1 MPTPGDGVPVMTHD
15 LTLEGGV
22 VESGVGRACTPSM
35 RQPEA
40 PSYRL
45 ALTAEEL
52 RARLP
57 AELIARPQ
65 WVAWRFEWCDDR
77 WTKVPVNVRSGGRAR
92 TNDPSTWATFDEAMT
107 FHECTPGSAGVGF
120 VFTEADPFAG
130 VDLDGCVVGADQEAM
145 VEVWARDLLD
155 AFETYAEISPS
166 RRGAKLFLKGRAS
179 HNGRRAGYPV
189 AGSAVETYD
198 RTRFFTVTGLQ
209 VPGTPRALAD
219 AQRPLDELIARVWHA
234 PQDNRDEEIPAVP
247 AADDEALIAAALRA
261 RNGADFER
269 LWAGDWKGRY
279 GSQSEADLA
288 LCGMLAF
295 YTGSDPERI
304 DRLFQRSGLCRGKW
318 QRADYRERTITKA
331 LAGRTEFYS
340 GPRLSL
346 VLPPSNGGHP
356 ARAQAS
362 GKDRRQAKRNA
373 RRAVGASDP
382 RRFWEGRA
390 FRPALLADALMQL
403 DKYIAT
409 PVADDGVGA
418 FLYAYRDG
426 FYQRAEEVASKR
438 AESLLGVRAAN
449 ARIDDAVKL
458 IRRRIASPH
467 DSLNPKGLDLINVE
481 NGMLDWK
488 AGTLKPHDVAYQSTI
503 RIPVLFDPA
512 ARSEIIDRVLQDW
525 FPGDALELAGEMLG
539 YLLVPTRKH
548 QAAFMLVGEGENGK
562 STFINLTR
570 SFLGRGNV
578 SSETLHDLEE
588 NRFRAASL
596 FGKLANLCADI
607 DDRALQYTS
616 VFKKITG
623 DDSLSAERKHQHPFD
638 FDPFA
643 RLIFSANTPPAPRN
657 DRTHAFFRRWVVVPF
672 DNKFRDGEKRDRDLL
687 TKITTPAALS
697 ALLNLALAGLQRLE
711 SRGEF
716 ALPESVRQAG
726 EKYRREADA
735 VYTFITEECA
745 RGGPDARVSA
755 TDLQRSFRAWCA
767 ETGYRSVPP
776 KKALERQLVELLGAE
791 KDRARVGGRKNAV
804 VVWRGIT
811 CSYSPPAPGEV
822 GEEGSFEAT
831 EDRWP

>member
-1 MPTPGDGVPVMTHD
+1 MTPD

-22 VESGVGRACTPSM
+22 VESGVGRACTHTM
-35 RQPEA
+35 AQPQA
-40 PSYRL
+40 PPSYRL
-45 ALTAEEL
+45 AFTAEEL

-57 AELIARPQ
+57 AELVAQSQ
-65 WVAWRFEWCDDR
+65 WVAWRFEWRDGR
-77 WTKVPVNVRSGGRAR
+77 WSKVPVNARTDGRAR
-92 TNDPSTWATFDEAMT
+92 SNDPSTWATFDEAMA
-107 FHECTPGSAGVGF
+107 FHECTPRSAGIGF
-120 VFTEADPFAG
+120 VFAEADPFAG
-130 VDLDGCVVGADQEAM
+130 VDLDGCVAGADQEAR
-145 VEVWARDLLD
+145 VEAWARDLLD
-155 AFETYAEISPS
+155 AFATYAEISPS
-166 RRGAKLFLKGRAS
+166 GHGVKLFLQGRAP

-198 RTRFFTVTGLQ
+198 RTRFFTVTGLR
-209 VPGTPRALAD
+209 VPGTPQVLGD
-219 AQRPLDELIARVWHA
+219 AQGALDDLIAKVWPV
-234 PQDNRDEEIPAVP
+234 PQGNRDEEIPA
-247 AADDEALIAAALRA
+247 AALAVDDEALVAAALRA

-279 GSQSEADLA
+279 GSPSEADLA

-304 DRLFQRSGLCRGKW
+304 ARLFQRSGLCREKW

-331 LAGRTEFYS
+331 LDGRTEFYS
-340 GPRLSL
+340 GPRAVL

-356 ARAQAS
+356 SRALTS
-362 GKDRRQAKRNA
+362 GKDRRRGKRSA
-373 RRAVGASDP
+373 RRAVGAGDP
-382 RRFWEGRA
+382 SRFWEGRA
-390 FRPALLADALMQL
+390 FRPALLADELMAL
-403 DKYIAT
+403 DSYIST

-426 FYQRAEEVASKR
+426 VYQRAEEVASKK

-449 ARIDDAVKL
+449 ARIEDAVKL
-458 IRRRIASPH
+458 IRRRAASPH
-467 DSLNPKGLDLINVE
+467 DDLNPSGLDLINVQ

-488 AGTLKPHDVAYQSTI
+488 TGKLKPHDPTCLSTI
-503 RIPVLFDPA
+503 RIPVRFDPA
-512 ARSEIIDRVLQDW
+512 AKSEIIDRVLQDW
-525 FPGDALELAGEMLG
+525 LPGDALDLAGEMLG
-539 YLLVPTRKH
+539 YLLIPTRKH
-548 QAAFMLVGEGENGK
+548 QTAFMLVGEGENGK

-570 SFLGRGNV
+570 SLLGRGNV

-588 NRFRAASL
+588 NRFRVASL

-607 DDRALQYTS
+607 DDRALQFTS

-672 DNKFRDGEKRDRDLL
+672 DNKFRDGEKRDRDLPK
-687 TKITTPAALS
+687 KITTPEALS
-697 ALLNLALAGLQRLE
+697 ALLNIAVAGLQRLE
-711 SRGEF
+711 ARGEF

-735 VYTFITEECA
+735 VYTFISEECA
-745 RGGPDARVSA
+745 KGGQDARVSA

-767 ETGYRSVPP
+767 ENGYRNVPP

-791 KDRARVGGRKNAV
+791 KERARVGGRKNAV

-811 CSYSPPAPGEV
+811 CSYSPPAQGEA
-822 GEEGSFEAT
+822 GADGSSLAP